1 MNAIYKQQL
10 SRPHSQISIAF
21 DFKAEAP
28 HVFVSEAEAK
38 SHSAKASGSKN
49 NFIRLVV
56 GYVAIFVS
64 WLAWLAQ
71 ASVVRSVAPGARS
84 EQRHEFENLDSRR
97 GGFGNVF

>member
-1 MNAIYKQQL
+1 MNAIYKHQL
-10 SRPHSQISIAF
+10 SRPHSQISIVF

-28 HVFVSEAEAK
+28 HVFVSEVEAESQA
-38 SHSAKASGSKN
+38 AQASVSKN
-49 NFIRLVV
+49 NLIRLVI
-56 GYVAIFVS
+56 GYVAVIVS

-84 EQRHEFENLDSRR
+84 QQRHEFENLESRR